1 MRLWNSLFIK
11 LGLRKPAPQISRS
24 HALAIKPI
32 HNPNLEWR
40 YNEEDHTVASLTRRA
55 GWRGRLVSFF
65 LMGPVPEERPVILDE
80 VGTFVWKMCDGQHT
94 VGEIVDALCEKYNL
108 TRREVEISLN
118 EYLRMLAKRGMIV
131 VAVPK
136 DILQELDEP
145 TKRALGI
152 QQVEAIEELEQAT
165 DGDDAQASDS
175 PEESNPEPGNA

>member
-1 MRLWNSLFIK
+1 MRLWNNLLIK

-40 YNEEDHTVASLTRRA
+40 YNEEGHAVASLTHQA

-65 LMGPVPEERPVILDE
+65 LAVPGKRPVILDE
-80 VGTFVWKMCDGQHT
+80 VGTFVWKMCDGQYT
-94 VGEIVDALCEKYNL
+94 IGEIVDALREKYNL

-136 DILQELDEP
+136 EILQELDEP

-175 PEESNPEPGNA
+175 PEESNPELEDA

>member
-1 MRLWNSLFIK
+1 MRLWNNLLIK
-11 LGLRKPAPQISRS
+11 LGLRKSAPQISRS

-40 YNEEDHTVASLTRRA
+40 YNEEGHTVASLTRRV
-55 GWRGRLVSFF
+55 GWRGRLISFF
-65 LMGPVPEERPVILDE
+65 LAVPEKRPIVLDE
-80 VGTFVWKMCDGQHT
+80 EGTFVWKMCDGQYT
-94 VGEIVDALCEKYNL
+94 VAEIVNVLCEKYNL

-152 QQVEAIEELEQAT
+152 RQVEAIEELDQAT
-165 DGDDAQASDS
+165 DGDDAQARYS
-175 PEESNPEPGNA
+175 PEESNPETGNA